1 MDARAPLEIC
11 SLKSSSEMLS
21 NARFERAIDYVML
34 LILDPHSAASLAPL
48 LRFFRGAS
56 AFASTGARNFP
67 V

>member
-48 LRFFRGAS
+48 LRFFLGTS
-56 AFASTGARNFP
+56 AFASTGAKNLP